1 MPKKPKLPLSA
12 AEIEHRR
19 RLEKE
24 EKSRGFHRA
33 ANLLAEAAREVG
45 PHDGLLSVE
54 LHDRAKACRDAGER
68 ALTVDG

>member
-1 MPKKPKLPLSA
+1 MTKKPKKPPTA

-19 RLEKE
+19 RLERE
-24 EKSRGFHRA
+24 QKSQALHRA
-33 ANLLAEAAREVG
+33 ANLVGEAAREVG

-54 LHDRAKACRDAGER
+54 LHDHAKGLRDAGAR